1 MWGLPLV
8 KKKKKFKALSIRSS
22 INSLIA
28 VYMPLKEYNTI
39 QDTEKQKETT
49 PYQLGV
55 LENRTLSMS
64 FKPHIHHPNKGVHKN
79 QHTHK
84 SFYDAET
91 LYESYKPEI
100 HDNNSA
106 LPHNRDGQIPHTEAQ
121 QQNHQVVPFTF
132 SFHLI

>member
-1 MWGLPLV
+1 MWLE
-8 KKKKKFKALSIRSS
+8 KFKELSIRSS

-28 VYMPLKEYNTI
+28 VYMSLKQYNTI
-39 QDTEKQKETT
+39 QDTEKQKEKEKETT

-64 FKPHIHHPNKGVHKN
+64 FKPHIHHPNQGVHKN

-84 SFYDAET
+84 SFCGAET

-100 HDNNSA
+100 HDSDLV
-106 LPHNRDGQIPHTEAQ
+106 LPHNHNDQTPRTEAQ
-121 QQNHQVVPFTF
+121 
-132 SFHLI
+132 